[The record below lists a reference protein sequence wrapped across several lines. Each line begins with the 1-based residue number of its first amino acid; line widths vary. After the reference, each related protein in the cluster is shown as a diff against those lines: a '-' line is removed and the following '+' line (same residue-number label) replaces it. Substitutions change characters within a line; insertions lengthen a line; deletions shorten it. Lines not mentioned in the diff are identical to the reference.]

1 MSARASSLPSTVLFV
16 AVLVGGLIAER
27 IAGAG
32 TSLTAVMVLRLL
44 VLLGIIAWGAVRLMR
59 VSGERRVLWRWT
71 LICYAVAFTGLVLY
85 TAQTELGTR
94 LLGTP
99 LAQAA
104 PKLAVAFQVLF
115 PALLVLG
122 LVPLALLEVSAAA
135 MVRAPVLETERARG
149 ALFAGLG
156 TAFVLIFAFSAMYV
170 ATQLDATWDLSYF
183 RTARPG
189 ESTRKVVRG
198 LNEPLQ
204 VTSFFP
210 PANDVGSQVEQ
221 YFRELAGESS
231 QLQVERLDQAVE
243 PARARTLGVTTN
255 GVVVF
260 SKGEKREVYTVGL
273 ELDRARGQLQ
283 RLDQEV
289 QRRLLTVARPRRVV
303 YFTTG
308 HGERS
313 DGRAAPGEAA
323 RAGINQLKELLRA
336 QNVELQN
343 LGASEG
349 LGSEVPRDAAVV
361 VLMGPTKDF
370 LPEEVATLREY
381 AERGGRLW
389 IALDPDGPSSD
400 ALLEP
405 LGLRYLNTP
414 LANDQVFFRATRQPS
429 DRGNL
434 GTSTFSSHPSVST
447 LSSLGTQAPVAFLS
461 AGALEPRNPLPPGLG
476 QDITV
481 KSHEATFL
489 DKDRDFTEDPGEE
502 RRTWP
507 LVVAVEK
514 SPGPGKELMRAVV
527 MGDSDALSDGVVP
540 NLANAY
546 LVMDTLRWLTGEE
559 AISGAV
565 SSEEDVPIQHT
576 REQDVAWFYATV
588 FLGPMLVLGVG
599 FFVTRRRGKRA
610 PRDVA
615 EGGAR

>member
-1 MSARASSLPSTVLFV
+1 MNPRGSSLSSTVLFV
-16 AVLVGGLIAER
+16 AVLVGSLIAER

-32 TSLTAVMVLRLL
+32 TSLTAVMVIRLG
-44 VLLGIIAWGAVRLMR
+44 VLLAIIAWGAVRSVR

-71 LICYAVAFTGLVLY
+71 LLCYGVAFLGLLLY
-85 TAQTELGTR
+85 TAQSELGTR
-94 LLGTP
+94 LLGSP

-104 PKLAVAFQVLF
+104 PKWAVAFQVLF
-115 PALLVLG
+115 PALIVLG

-149 ALFAGLG
+149 ALFSGLG

-189 ESTRKVVRG
+189 ESMRKVVRG

-210 PANDVGSQVEQ
+210 PANDVGDQVEQ
-221 YFRELAGESS
+221 YLRELGQESP

-243 PARARTLGVTTN
+243 PVRARTLGVTTN

-260 SKGEKREVYTVGL
+260 SKGDKREVYTVGL

-283 RLDQEV
+283 RLDQEA

-313 DGRAAPGEAA
+313 DGRGVPGETP
-323 RAGINQLKELLRA
+323 RPGINQLKELIRA
-336 QNVELQN
+336 QNAELQN

-361 VLMGPTKDF
+361 ILMGPTKEF
-370 LPEEVATLREY
+370 LPEEVAALREY
-381 AERGGRLW
+381 EERGGRLW
-389 IALDPDGPSSD
+389 IALDPDGPSYD

-414 LANDQVFFRATRQPS
+414 LANDQVFFRTTRQLS

-434 GTSTFSSHPSVST
+434 GTATFSSHPSAST

-502 RRTWP
+502 RRPWP

-514 SPGPGKELMRAVV
+514 ATQGKDVMRAVV
-527 MGDSDALSDGVVP
+527 MADSDALSDGVVP
-540 NLANAY
+540 NLANSY
-546 LVMDTLRWLTGEE
+546 LVLDTLRWLTGEE
-559 AISGAV
+559 SISGAV

-576 REQDVAWFYATV
+576 REQDVAWFYTTV
-588 FLGPMLVLGVG
+588 FLGPVLVLGVG

-610 PRDVA
+610 PRDVV
-615 EGGAR
+615 EGSAR